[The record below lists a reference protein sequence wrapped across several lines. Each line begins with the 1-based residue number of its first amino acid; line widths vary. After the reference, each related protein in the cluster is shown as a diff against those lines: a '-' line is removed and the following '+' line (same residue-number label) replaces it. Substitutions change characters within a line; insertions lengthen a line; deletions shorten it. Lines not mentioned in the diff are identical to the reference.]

1 MNRVSRHWTSDEVT
15 SGATV
20 GRRQYQTLDGLR
32 GVAALSVVVLHTP
45 HFFGGWNLPYSF
57 LSVDLFFVLSG
68 FVLAAAYEARLRS
81 GIMTAGSFFRIRL
94 IRLYPLYL
102 LGTLLGVPV
111 ALMALKYG
119 GNGLSVDWSLRL
131 FMASL
136 PLSILMLPMPTAGS
150 DGFLYPFNPVLW
162 SIFFEIVVNLLYAWS
177 VKPLADTR
185 KLIALVGV
193 SAAALVAYAVQAD
206 TLNAGATWFTF
217 MGGAS
222 RMMFSF
228 FCGVL
233 IYRFRRPGR
242 IHSSS
247 LALML
252 LALLLL
258 VLGVPHTNLS
268 AIAAVLLLFPAIALL
283 ASSVEPG
290 KALQRTFGW
299 LGGTSYAVY
308 ALHKPL
314 YQILLGILIIASP
327 VRPESMSPWIGIAY
341 LFVVFAGCMLVDRF
355 YDAPLRQFLGGLH
368 KKRQGSGLAGVRTR
382 AGGGGGGLSA
392 YARRFDVPASEPR
405 GDTAIDGE
413 PHA

>member
-1 MNRVSRHWTSDEVT
+1 MNLVSRHWTSDEVT
-15 SGATV
+15 RSAAV
-20 GRRQYQTLDGLR
+20 DRRQYQTLDGLR

-45 HFFGGWNLPYSF
+45 HFFGGWHLPFSF

-68 FVLAAAYEARLRS
+68 FVLAAAYEARLRA
-81 GIMTAGSFFRIRL
+81 GIMTAASFFRIRL

-136 PLSILMLPMPTAGS
+136 PFSILILPMPTAGS

-162 SIFFEIVVNLLYAWS
+162 SIFFEIVVNVVYAWLA
-177 VKPLADTR
+177 KPLGDTK

-206 TLNAGATWFTF
+206 ALDGGASWFTF
-217 MGGAS
+217 MGGLS

-228 FCGVL
+228 FCGAL
-233 IYRFRRPGR
+233 IYRFRQPGK
-242 IHSSS
+242 IHSSA
-247 LALML
+247 LALAL
-252 LALLLL
+252 LALLLII
-258 VLGVPHTNLS
+258 LGAPHTNLS
-268 AIAAVLLLFPAIALL
+268 AVAAVLLLFPAIILI

-290 KALQRTFGW
+290 KALQRTFGL

-314 YQILLGILIIASP
+314 YQILLGFVIIASP
-327 VRPESMSPWIGIAY
+327 VRPESMTPWIGIAY
-341 LFVVFAGCMLVDRF
+341 LFVVFVGCILVDRF
-355 YDAPLRQFLGGLH
+355 YDAPLRQFLGGLQ
-368 KKRQGSGLAGVRTR
+368 KKRQGSGSLA
-382 AGGGGGGLSA
+382 
-392 YARRFDVPASEPR
+392 
-405 GDTAIDGE
+405 
-413 PHA
+413 